1 MEDPGR
7 IRGPGYARGTSM
19 EPPMTANPRIAFL
32 ASQTDDAQA
41 ALADLSRVHGQCAPE
56 DADVLCPLGG
66 DGFMLQTLH
75 RHGGLGKPVYGMKL
89 GGVGFLM
96 KHDRADDAGSGLLD
110 RIAAAQ
116 PAVLRPLEMLAP
128 TDPAARVG
136 SLAYN
141 QMYLLRPTWEPAPL
155 HLTPTAQRRT

>member
-56 DADVLCPLGG
+56 EADVLCPLGG

-75 RHGGLGKPVYGMKL
+75 SQGGLGQPVFGVQL
-89 GGVGFLM
+89 GGV
-96 KHDRADDAGSGLLD
+96 
-110 RIAAAQ
+110 RI
-116 PAVLRPLEMLAP
+116 L
-128 TDPAARVG
+128 
-136 SLAYN
+136 
-141 QMYLLRPTWEPAPL
+141 
-155 HLTPTAQRRT
+155 LTPNRPADARRRLLETRRTA

>member
-56 DADVLCPLGG
+56 EADVLCPLGG

-75 RHGGLGKPVYGMKL
+75 RHGGLGTPVSGMKL
-89 GGVGFLM
+89 GGVRFLM
-96 KHDRADDAGSGLLD
+96 HPARAADARSGLRH

-116 PAVLRPLEMLAP
+116 PAVIRPTELDVQPTHAP
-128 TDPAARVG
+128 PPVSAPSTPAA
-136 SLAYN
+136 
-141 QMYLLRPTWEPAPL
+141 
-155 HLTPTAQRRT
+155 

>member
-32 ASQTDDAQA
+32 ASQADDAQA

-75 RHGGLGKPVYGMKL
+75 RHGGLGKPVYGMTL
-89 GGVGFLM
+89 GGVGFLL
-96 KHDRADDAGSGLLD
+96 KHTRADAAGSALPD
-110 RIAAAQ
+110 RNAAAP
-116 PAVLRPLEMLAP
+116 PAGPRPLGILAQGP
-128 TDPAARVG
+128 EGTRG
-136 SLAYN
+136 GN
-141 QMYLLRPTWEPAPL
+141 
-155 HLTPTAQRRT
+155 

>member
-56 DADVLCPLGG
+56 DAAVLCPTGG
-66 DGFMLQTLH
+66 DGFMLPTLH
-75 RHGGLGKPVYGMKL
+75 LPGGLGKPVYGLEL
-89 GGVGFLM
+89 GGGGLLTNQ
-96 KHDRADDAGSGLLD
+96 DRA
-110 RIAAAQ
+110 
-116 PAVLRPLEMLAP
+116 
-128 TDPAARVG
+128 
-136 SLAYN
+136 
-141 QMYLLRPTWEPAPL
+141 
-155 HLTPTAQRRT
+155 HH